1 MTRHLSKEQTRVCE
15 QGLTLDRMIAALM
28 EMVDDR
34 SLGLDGFLWELYK
47 ASQDIVASNLL
58 EVHKEAIKKQTLSAS
73 INHGLIIFI
82 PKPSN
87 PKLQINWRSITL
99 LNVSYKILA
108 KALEFRLKHTLAKIV
123 GLEQT

>member
-1 MTRHLSKEQTRVCE
+1 
-15 QGLTLDRMIAALM
+15 MIAALM

-58 EVHKEAIKKQTLSAS
+58 EVHKEAIQKQTLSAS

-99 LNVSYKILA
+99 VSYKILA